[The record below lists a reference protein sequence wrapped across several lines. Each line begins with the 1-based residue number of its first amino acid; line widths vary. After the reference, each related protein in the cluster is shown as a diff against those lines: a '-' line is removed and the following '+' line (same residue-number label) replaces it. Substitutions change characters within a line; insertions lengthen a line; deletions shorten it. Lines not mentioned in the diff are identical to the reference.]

1 MNLKNS
7 RNYLVVILCLIFLS
21 GCESMTRKEMVS
33 NYNKTVNTWT
43 SHKDV
48 GKWLSSNFNFNSSR
62 QSEISSRLRS
72 MKAEGLLV
80 RNHITLF
87 NTKHGFCADSA
98 NFSLKTLNKIN
109 KNYNARS
116 VFIFNKSGKAN
127 HWVTAFDYK
136 GGIYI
141 MDYGAGSHWSELNG
155 IHGPYKKLSE
165 YKKYINSL
173 NVPDFYASTAFERE
187 FPGEED

>member
-7 RNYLVVILCLIFLS
+7 RNYFSVILCLILLS
-21 GCESMTRKEMVS
+21 GCKTMTRKEMVS
-33 NYNKTVNTWT
+33 NYNETVNTWT

-48 GKWLSSNFNFNSSR
+48 GKWLNSNFNFSSSR
-62 QSEISSRLRS
+62 QSEISSRLKS

-80 RNHITLF
+80 RDHVTLF
-87 NTKHGFCADSA
+87 NTKYGFCADSA

-116 VFIFNKSGKAN
+116 VFIFNKMGPPH
-127 HWVTAFDYK
+127 HWVTAFDYNGK
-136 GGIYI
+136 IYI
-141 MDYGAGSHWSELNG
+141 MDYGTGNHWSDLQG
-155 IHGPYKKLSE
+155 THGPYKSLKE

-173 NVPDFYASTAFERE
+173 NVSGFYASTVFERE